1 MAKKS
6 KKAAKPKA
14 AKKTTK
20 KTATTKARHAK
31 PRERALPGLE
41 DARIKSLDEVCDSI
55 SECRA
60 SINELKGEEAD
71 LEKKALKEMHTHRK
85 SSWRHAGVELVLIPG
100 EERLRVRTTK
110 ANATAEVEAEP
121 EGDPLETEPEQP
133 TLESIGAEELGSVE

>member
-14 AKKTTK
+14 AKKPTK
-20 KTATTKARHAK
+20 KAAAAKARHAK

-41 DARIKSLDEVCDSI
+41 DARIKPLDDVCDSI

-71 LEKKALKEMHTHRK
+71 LEKKALKEMHGYRK
-85 SSWRHAGVELVLIPG
+85 TSWR
-100 EERLRVRTTK
+100 RWCLR
-110 ANATAEVEAEP
+110 
-121 EGDPLETEPEQP
+121 DL
-133 TLESIGAEELGSVE
+133 